1 MENLNNYTEV
11 KEDNFKDNILK
22 LIEELKTYLENLPD
36 IKVLTYTESQ
46 DMKLLHNT
54 YKNCLDIFNHIN
66 DLLSKAK
73 LMEGL
78 IDILISKL
86 TTCTTLENSVKTQYL
101 NYKSIL
107 KNRSEAL
114 SIAKEK
120 YERDLRF
127 YERAFNIYMR

>member
-107 KNRSEAL
+107 KNRAEAL

>member
-22 LIEELKTYLENLPD
+22 LIEELKTYLENLPN

-107 KNRSEAL
+107 KNRAEAL

-120 YERDLRF
+120 YERGLRF

>member
-22 LIEELKTYLENLPD
+22 LIEELKTYLENLPN

-107 KNRSEAL
+107 KNRAEAL